1 MHDAFRVRGIERIG
15 YFDGQLQQP
24 LSLQRAAGNHVL
36 QRDPIQV
43 FHGDEPE
50 AVVVRDLV
58 DGADVGMVQGGGGP
72 GFAAEAFQRLRIV
85 RHFIGQ
91 ELEGDEA
98 AEHRV
103 LGLVHH
109 AHAAATQLL
118 LDTVMGDD
126 LADHREELTVA
137 RHLRRCA

>member
-15 YFDGQLQQP
+15 YFDRQLQQP
-24 LSLQRAAGNHVL
+24 LILQRAAGNHML

-43 FHGDEPE
+43 LHGDEPE

-72 GFAAEAFQRLRIV
+72 GFAPKAFQRLRIF

-91 ELEGDEA
+91 ELEGNEA
-98 AEHRV
+98 PEHRV

-126 LADHREELTVA
+126 LADHREGTN
-137 RHLRRCA
+137 RRPAS